1 MSNVFLVP
9 SKIISGIGVINE
21 LGEHIQGKGTKAL
34 LVTDQ
39 FMVQFG
45 NAAKV
50 TAALDKANIA
60 YTIYDGVNSEPTD
73 KIVEAGVTLY
83 KEENCDFLVALG
95 GGSPIDA
102 AKAIGFMAVSP
113 GKISDY
119 LHKTINTK
127 VPYLVAIP
135 TTAGTGSEATKF
147 TIIADTENN
156 VKMLLAGPSILP
168 ALAVVDSAFTL
179 TAPPKVT
186 SATGVDAL
194 THAIESYTSR
204 KSQPLSDTF
213 ALAAI
218 KKIHKHLPICFKDGK
233 NEAARLQ
240 MSIGA
245 LEAGIAFNN
254 ASVTI
259 VHGMSRPIGALFHIA
274 HGVSNAVL
282 LPACLEFAIED
293 NTARF
298 AEIGRVMGVADEKTP
313 DHNAAKAMVKEVA
326 RFCKE
331 LEIPTLEQ
339 LGVKKE
345 DFFVQLNKM
354 AEDALDSGS
363 PQNTLRIPTKE
374 QIVEIYKKLF

>member
-1 MSNVFLVP
+1 VGNVFLVP
-9 SKIISGIGVINE
+9 AKIISGVDVINE
-21 LGEHIQGKGTKAL
+21 LGLHIAGKGTKAL
-34 LVTDQ
+34 IVTDK

-50 TAALDKANIA
+50 TAVLDRENIEYA
-60 YTIYDGVNSEPTD
+60 IYDGANSEPTD
-73 KIVEAGVTLY
+73 IIVADGVALY
-83 KEENCDFLVALG
+83 KQEQCDFLIALG
-95 GGSPIDA
+95 GGSPIDT
-102 AKAIGFMAVSP
+102 AKAIGFMANSP
-113 GKISDY
+113 GHIREY
-119 LHKTINTK
+119 LHKTIDEK

-168 ALAVVDSAFTL
+168 ALAVIDPVFTM

-194 THAIESYTSR
+194 THAIEAYTSR
-204 KSQPLSDTF
+204 KAQPLSDIF
-213 ALAAI
+213 ALSAI
-218 KKIHKHLPICFKDGK
+218 KKIHKNLPICFHDAK

-240 MSIGA
+240 MSLGA
-245 LEAGIAFNN
+245 NEAGIAFNN
-254 ASVTI
+254 ASVTL

-293 NTARF
+293 NTKRF
-298 AEIGRVMGVADEKTP
+298 AEIGRLMEVADQKT
-313 DHNAAKAMVKEVA
+313 DDKTAAKAMVKEVS

-331 LEIPTLEQ
+331 IEIPTMQE
-339 LGVKKE
+339 LGVAKE
-345 DFFVQLNKM
+345 NFMSQLDKM

-363 PQNTLRIPTKE
+363 PQNTFRSPTKE
-374 QIVEIYKKLF
+374 QIIEIYKKLF

>member
-1 MSNVFLVP
+1 MGQVFLVP
-9 SKIISGIGVINE
+9 AKIISGSGVIHE

-34 LVTDQ
+34 LVTDR
-39 FMVQFG
+39 FMVQMG

-50 TAALDKANIA
+50 TAALDKAKID

-73 KIVEAGVTLY
+73 TIVEEGVTLY
-83 KEENCDFLVALG
+83 KEEKCDFLVALG
-95 GGSPIDA
+95 GGSPLDA

-113 GKISDY
+113 GRISDY
-119 LHKTINTK
+119 LHTAIHSD
-127 VPYLVAIP
+127 VPFLVAIP

-147 TIIADTENN
+147 TIIADTKNN
-156 VKMLLAGPSILP
+156 VKMLLAGPSFLP
-168 ALAVVDSAFTL
+168 ALAIVDSAFTI
-179 TAPPKVT
+179 TAPPAVT
-186 SATGVDAL
+186 AATGVDAL

-204 KSQPLSDTF
+204 KAQPLSDTF

-218 KKIHKHLPICFKDGK
+218 KKIHTHLPICFKDSQ

-240 MSIGA
+240 MSMGA

-298 AEIGRVMGVADEKTP
+298 ADIGRVMKVADEQTA
-313 DHNAAKAMVKEVA
+313 DYEAAQALVKEVT

-331 LEIPTLEQ
+331 LEIPTLER
-339 LGVKKE
+339 LGVKRE
-345 DFFVQLNKM
+345 DFFAQVNKM

-363 PQNTLRIPTKE
+363 PQNTFRVPTKE
-374 QIVEIYKKLF
+374 QMIEIYQKLF